1 MNQGLAAQVAPQSQ
15 NPPMQEPVAQAE
27 LPSVEQ
33 IAQALMKGIS
43 PEELLQAGIPRELI
57 EQAMMLVQQA
67 MEAQQGQTPPQQG
80 GLAAMAGA

>member
-1 MNQGLAAQVAPQSQ
+1 MNQGLAAQAAPQPQ
-15 NPPMQEPVAQAE
+15 NPPMQGPVAQAE

-33 IAQALMKGIS
+33 IAQALMEGIS

-67 MEAQQGQTPPQQG
+67 MEAQQGQS